1 MHTKIIGALS
11 LVGSVALSAP
21 AQANYTIR
29 NLNNQY
35 DQTITYKH
43 PRQTRKTA
51 KTTTVPFSITVPDRG
66 DIRFTDIGDRKAFG
80 CFAPTWGVIIR
91 YQDQSWGYYYEGDGK
106 IDVTID
112 RNGDLR
118 LKPVNGKLFW
128 LRRMHHRPTRA
139 VVNIVGCAH

>member
-1 MHTKIIGALS
+1 MHTQKTHTKIIGALS
-11 LVGSVALSAP
+11 LVGLLALSVP

-35 DQTITYKH
+35 DQTITYNI
-43 PRQTRKTA
+43 PVQPGKTA
-51 KTTTVPFSITVPDRG
+51 KNHHGSFSITVPDRG

-112 RNGDLR
+112 HNGNLR
-118 LKPVNGKLFW
+118 LKPVNGKLFGSGAC
-128 LRRMHHRPTRA
+128 TSDQRA
-139 VVNIVGCAH
+139 PW